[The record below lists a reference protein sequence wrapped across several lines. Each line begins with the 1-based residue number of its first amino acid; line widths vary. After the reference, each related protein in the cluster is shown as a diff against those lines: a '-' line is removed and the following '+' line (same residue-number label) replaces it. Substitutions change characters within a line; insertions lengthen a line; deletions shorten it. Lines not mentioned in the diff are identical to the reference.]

1 MEMLTNPTVLIIL
14 QCIHVLD
21 QGIVHLKLTQ
31 YYLPI
36 ISL

>member
-21 QGIVHLKLTQ
+21 QGIVHPRDPHHTEQ
-31 YYLPI
+31 VA
-36 ISL
+36 

>member
-1 MEMLTNPTVLIIL
+1 MKMLTNPTVVIIL

-36 ISL
+36 IFL